1 MLHVGLTVEQ
11 QGHDLVSALEAG
23 EGEGGVAVGLD
34 LGVDVGAHVEQQLD
48 GGRVPV
54 HGGEHQRRDAE
65 LGPGAGVDLR
75 PVRQQQ
81 LDDVRVAAGR

>member
-34 LGVDVGAHVEQQLD
+34 LGVDVGAHVEQQLHEAAVST
-48 GGRVPV
+48 GR
-54 HGGEHQRRDAE
+54 GKGERGVSGARVQDSVNVNITDNE
-65 LGPGAGVDLR
+65 L
-75 PVRQQQ
+75 
-81 LDDVRVAAGR
+81 VAHLI